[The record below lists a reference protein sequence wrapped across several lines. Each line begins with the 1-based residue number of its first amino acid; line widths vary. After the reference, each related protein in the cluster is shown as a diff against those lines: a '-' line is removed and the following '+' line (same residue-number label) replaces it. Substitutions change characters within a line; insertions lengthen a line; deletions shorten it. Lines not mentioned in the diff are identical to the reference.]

1 MDENCNHNLSSGALP
16 VPVAKF
22 LKSLIDPERY
32 GWAVSAEVRREA
44 IKLLNGERNGIKDR
58 YE

>member
-1 MDENCNHNLSSGALP
+1 MDEIRPDGVSTDALP

-22 LKSLIDPERY
+22 LKSLIDPDQY
-32 GWAVSAEVRREA
+32 GWAVSAEVRKEA
-44 IKLLNGERNGIKDR
+44 IKLLNGERSGIKDR

>member
-1 MDENCNHNLSSGALP
+1 MDEIRPNSVPTDALP
-16 VPVAKF
+16 APVARF
-22 LKSLIDPERY
+22 LKSLIDPDQY
-32 GWAVSAEVRREA
+32 GWAVSAEVRKEA

>member
-1 MDENCNHNLSSGALP
+1 MDEIRNTCATADALP
-16 VPVAKF
+16 APVAKF
-22 LKSLIDPERY
+22 LKALIDPDQY

>member
-1 MDENCNHNLSSGALP
+1 MDEIRTDNLSADALP
-16 VPVAKF
+16 APVARF
-22 LKSLIDPERY
+22 LKALIDPEQY